1 MLTNVEVKKL
11 LGANNIR
18 DKFLIQLLYETGLRI
33 GEVLSL
39 RIDDIKFDFRKGHQ
53 IVLKNRFN
61 SNGTYL
67 KLVKEKYLFLN
78 R

>member
-11 LGANNIR
+11 LGAANNIR

-39 RIDDIKFDFRKGHQ
+39 PLMI
-53 IVLKNRFN
+53 
-61 SNGTYL
+61 SNL
-67 KLVKEKYLFLN
+67 ILEKVTK
-78 R
+78 